1 MTLTKPGYL
10 WGVVSG
16 EVLGAF
22 LDVWA
27 SNQFDPSR
35 GVSIVDFFLGWL
47 SIARSLML
55 PHSETGRFNGAFARR
70 DPNGVERCSP
80 NDENCQGGPTLWS
93 AYRDK
98 KIRHFK
104 WMFFLKW
111 WRMHQ
116 QSCFLHDKELEYGR
130 RSKIKNP
137 EIKKSMKTDTGSKC
151 VPSITTVHSKKKHE
165 TSADLPPITQDEIRA
180 AKAGWSISALGL
192 GQIPVATVRS
202 TSEVELERTWTFW
215 HLCHSTSCSSK
226 WILFMWIFK

>member
-1 MTLTKPGYL
+1 MALLPG
-10 WGVVSG
+10 
-16 EVLGAF
+16 EIRM
-22 LDVWA
+22 VW
-27 SNQFDPSR
+27 
-35 GVSIVDFFLGWL
+35 
-47 SIARSLML
+47 
-55 PHSETGRFNGAFARR
+55 
-70 DPNGVERCSP
+70 NGVP
-80 NDENCQGGPTLWS
+80 PTTKNVKEVQHWS

-137 EIKKSMKTDTGSKC
+137 EIKKSMKTDTGSKS
-151 VPSITTVHSKKKHE
+151 VPSITTVHSKKKKHE
-165 TSADLPPITQDEIRA
+165 TSADLPPISQDEIRA

-192 GQIPVATVRS
+192 GQIPVATVKS